1 MKEDN
6 QTKPPPYLSFTTFM
20 NFLASLK
27 NGVIPARIDKTLMV
41 GQSGATQS
49 YLMSSLR
56 FFDLIDAN
64 GAPRPELETLVMSQG
79 DERKKIW
86 KPIFEKGYEAIIGD
100 LNLET
105 STVGMLHEKFSA
117 QGLAGQTV
125 KKCHSFFAA
134 AAKEAGIPLAPQLEP
149 NTRGSGTGGRRRKK
163 ASPPAKPGANE
174 PDEFVDENGSAGG
187 GQKDTIFST
196 LFLDSKGERQ
206 VKVKAPTSVT
216 NAELERI
223 KNWLTFQLI
232 VSGGEG

>member
-1 MKEDN
+1 MNEDN
-6 QTKPPPYLSFTTFM
+6 QAKPPPYLSFTTLK

-27 NGVIPARIDKTLMV
+27 NGAIPARIDKTLMV

-64 GAPRPELETLVMSQG
+64 GAPRPELKTLVMSEG

-86 KPIFEKGYEAIIGD
+86 KPIFEKGYEPIIGD

-105 STVGMLHEKFSA
+105 ATVGMLHEKFSA
-117 QGLAGQTV
+117 QGLAGETV

-149 NTRGSGTGGRRRKK
+149 NARGSGAGGRRRKK
-163 ASPPAKPGANE
+163 VSPTVAKLNIT
-174 PDEFVDENGSAGG
+174 DVDDFTDPNPSDSTR
-187 GQKDTIFST
+187 KDKVST
-196 LFLDSKGERQ
+196 LLLDSKGERE
-206 VKVKAPTSVT
+206 VKVKAPLSITK
-216 NAELERI
+216 AELDRI
-223 KNWLTFQLI
+223 QKWLSFQLI
-232 VSGGEG
+232 VEDQE

>member
-1 MKEDN
+1 MKEEN
-6 QTKPPPYLSFTTFM
+6 QTKPPPYLSFTTFK
-20 NFLASLK
+20 NFLTSLK

-56 FFDLIDAN
+56 FFDLIDSN
-64 GAPRPELETLVMSQG
+64 GAPRPELKTLVTSEG

-86 KPIFEKGYEAIIGD
+86 KPIFEKGYEPIIGD

-105 STVGMLHEKFSA
+105 ATVGMLHEKFSA

-149 NTRGSGTGGRRRKK
+149 NTRGSGVGRRRKK
-163 ASPPAKPGANE
+163 ASPAIAKLSTTE
-174 PDEFVDENGSAGG
+174 VDEFGSETNGGNS
-187 GQKDTIFST
+187 QKGKVST

-206 VKVKAPTSVT
+206 FKANHPATVSRT
-216 NAELERI
+216 ELERI
-223 KNWLTFQLI
+223 KNWLSFQLI
-232 VSGGEG
+232 VEDEE

>member
-6 QTKPPPYLSFTTFM
+6 QTKPPPYLSFTTFK

-56 FFDLIDAN
+56 FFDLIDSN
-64 GAPRPELETLVMSQG
+64 GAPRPELKTLVTSEG

-86 KPIFEKGYEAIIGD
+86 KPIFEKGYKPIIGD

-105 STVGMLHEKFSA
+105 ATVGMLHEKFSA

-149 NTRGSGTGGRRRKK
+149 NTRGSGAGRRRKK
-163 ASPPAKPGANE
+163 APSITKLGKTE
-174 PDEFVDENGSAGG
+174 VDEFGSETNGNGKEKTRIYTLPLGNNRSVNLQAP
-187 GQKDTIFST
+187 DTITKS
-196 LFLDSKGERQ
+196 
-206 VKVKAPTSVT
+206 
-216 NAELERI
+216 ELERI
-223 KNWLTFQLI
+223 QKWVSFQLI
-232 VSGGEG
+232 VSDEK

>member
-6 QTKPPPYLSFTTFM
+6 SVKSPPYLSFTTLK

-64 GAPRPELETLVMSQG
+64 GAPRPELKTLVTSEG
-79 DERKKIW
+79 EERKKIW
-86 KPIFEKGYEAIIGD
+86 KPIFEKGYEPIIGD

-105 STVGMLHEKFSA
+105 ATVGMLHEKFSA
-117 QGLAGQTV
+117 QGLAGETV

-149 NTRGSGTGGRRRKK
+149 NTRGSGAGGRRRKK
-163 ASPPAKPGANE
+163 ASPAVAKLGATE
-174 PDEFVDENGSAGG
+174 IDEFADQNVSDGG
-187 GQKDTIFST
+187 ARKDKVST
-196 LFLDSKGERQ
+196 LLLDSKGERE
-206 VKVKAPTSVT
+206 VKVKAPASITK
-216 NAELERI
+216 AELDRI
-223 KNWLTFQLI
+223 QKWLSFQLI
-232 VSGGEG
+232 VEE

>member
-6 QTKPPPYLSFTTFM
+6 QTKPPYLSDTTFK

-64 GAPRPELETLVMSQG
+64 GLPQPELKALVTSEG

-86 KPIFEKGYEAIIGD
+86 KPIFEKGFAPIIGD

-105 STVGMLHEKFSA
+105 ATVGMLHDKFSA
-117 QGLAGQTV
+117 QELAGATV

-134 AAKEAGIPLAPQLEP
+134 AAKEAGVPLAPHLEP
-149 NTRGSGTGGRRRKK
+149 NTRGSGRGRRRRK
-163 ASPPAKPGANE
+163 SPPAKQGGNE
-174 PDEFVDENGSAGG
+174 ADEFNPENETNGG
-187 GQKDTIFST
+187 NGKDQTRIYTLPLENNRSFRVNTPDTITKS
-196 LFLDSKGERQ
+196 
-206 VKVKAPTSVT
+206 
-216 NAELERI
+216 ELERI
-223 KNWLTFQLI
+223 KNWLSFQLI
-232 VSGGEG
+232 VNDSE